1 MGIVMR
7 PDVIRVLEVDP
18 DLGQDLEP
26 AALAV
31 ARPRAVARATWLE
44 PGRWQPFAEEW
55 DHRGHLGLLIV
66 EGFLARNLQLGART
80 VAELL
85 GPGDVL
91 RPWVRLAEYSS
102 VPIEDGWEVLEPTR
116 LAVLD
121 RRVAVVLAAWPEIT
135 ATILDR
141 MMARSRW
148 LALHLAIAHLRRVES
163 RVHVALWHFADRWGR
178 VGPDGIAL
186 RLDLTHALLADM
198 VAAERPSVTLAL
210 SALRERGLVE
220 RDADHVWHLRGSP
233 PGELDDVR
241 AQATGPLR

>member
-1 MGIVMR
+1 MVIR

-18 DLGQDLEP
+18 DLGEDLEP

-31 ARPRAVARATWLE
+31 ARPRAVARAMWLE
-44 PGRWQPFAEEW
+44 EGRWQPLAEEW

-66 EGFLARNLQLGART
+66 DGFLARNLQLGTRRC
-80 VAELL
+80 AELL

-102 VPIEDGWEVLEPTR
+102 VPVEDGWEVLEQAR

-135 ATILDR
+135 AAIMDR

-148 LALHLAIAHLRRVES
+148 LALHLAVAHLRRVES
-163 RVHVALWHFADRWGR
+163 RVHVALWHFADRWGASAR
-178 VGPDGIAL
+178 
-186 RLDLTHALLADM
+186 
-198 VAAERPSVTLAL
+198 AAS
-210 SALRERGLVE
+210 SC
-220 RDADHVWHLRGSP
+220 GSP
-233 PGELDDVR
+233 SPTR
-241 AQATGPLR
+241 CSPRSSPR

>member
-1 MGIVMR
+1 
-7 PDVIRVLEVDP
+7 VIRVLEVDP

-31 ARPRAVARATWLE
+31 ARPRALARGQWLE

-66 EGFLARNLQLGART
+66 EGFLARSVQIGARRG
-80 VAELL
+80 AELL

-102 VPIEDGWEVLEPTR
+102 VPLEDGWEVLEPAQ

-121 RRVAVVLAAWPEIT
+121 RRFAVALAAWPEIT

-148 LALHLAIAHLRRVES
+148 LAFHLAVAHLRRVES
-163 RVHVALWHFADRWGR
+163 RVHVALWHFADRWGH
-178 VGPDGIAL
+178 VGPRGVEL
-186 RLDLTHALLADM
+186 RITMTHALLAEI

-210 SALRERGLVE
+210 TTLRDRGVVE
-220 RDADHVWHLRGSP
+220 READHLWRLHGEP
-233 PGELDDVR
+233 PGELDAVR
-241 AQATGPLR
+241 ARAAGPLR

>member
-1 MGIVMR
+1 
-7 PDVIRVLEVDP
+7 VIRVLEVDP

-26 AALAV
+26 AVLAV
-31 ARPRAVARATWLE
+31 ARPRAIARAQWLQ
-44 PGRWQPFAEEW
+44 PGHWQPFAEEW

-66 EGFLARNLQLGART
+66 DGFLARSLQLGARRC
-80 VAELL
+80 AELL

-102 VPIEDGWEVLEPTR
+102 IPIEDGWQVLEPTR

-121 RRVAVVLAAWPEIT
+121 RRVTVVLAAWPEIM

-141 MMARSRW
+141 VMARSQG
-148 LALHLAIAHLRRVES
+148 LAFQLAVAHLRRVES

-178 VGPDGIAL
+178 VGPSGVEL
-186 RLDLTHALLADM
+186 RLNMTHALLAEV

-210 SALRERGLVE
+210 STLRERGLVE
-220 RDADHVWHLRGSP
+220 RDADHVWHLHGAP
-233 PGELDDVR
+233 PSELDDVR
-241 AQATGPLR
+241 ARVAEPLH

>member
-1 MGIVMR
+1 MVIQ

-26 AALAV
+26 SALAV
-31 ARPRAVARATWLE
+31 ARPRAIARARWLE

-66 EGFLARNLQLGART
+66 DGFLARSLQLGARRC
-80 VAELL
+80 AELL

-116 LAVLD
+116 LGVLD
-121 RRVAVVLAAWPEIT
+121 RRFAVALAAWPEIT
-135 ATILDR
+135 AAILDR

-148 LALHLAIAHLRRVES
+148 LAFHLAVAHLRRVES
-163 RVHVALWHFADRWGR
+163 RVHVALWHFADRWGHVSR
-178 VGPDGIAL
+178 NGVEL
-186 RLDLTHALLADM
+186 RLNITHSLLAEI

-210 SALRERGLVE
+210 STLRDRGLVE
-220 RDADHVWHLRGSP
+220 REGDHVWRLHGRP
-233 PGELDDVR
+233 PGELDEVR
-241 AQATGPLR
+241 VQAAGPLR

>member
-1 MGIVMR
+1 M
-7 PDVIRVLEVDP
+7 IRVLEVDP

-26 AALAV
+26 AVLAV
-31 ARPRAVARATWLE
+31 ARPRAIARAQWLE

-55 DHRGHLGLLIV
+55 DHRGHLGLLV
-66 EGFLARNLQLGART
+66 VDGFLARSLQLGGRRC
-80 VAELL
+80 AELL

-102 VPIEDGWEVLEPTR
+102 IPVEDDWQVLEPTR

-121 RRVAVVLAAWPEIT
+121 RRLSVVVAPWPEIT
-135 ATILDR
+135 AAILDR

-148 LALHLAIAHLRRVES
+148 LAFQLAVAHLRRVES

-178 VGPDGIAL
+178 VGPDGVEL
-186 RLDLTHALLADM
+186 RLNMTHALLAEV

-210 SALRERGLVE
+210 STLRERGLVE
-220 RDADHVWHLRGSP
+220 RDADHAWHLHGAP
-233 PGELDDVR
+233 PGELGDLR
-241 AQATGPLR
+241 AQVAGPLH

>member
-1 MGIVMR
+1 MAHR

-18 DLGQDLEP
+18 DLGQDLAP
-26 AALAV
+26 NALAV
-31 ARPRAVARATWLE
+31 ARPRAVARAMWLE

-66 EGFLARNLQLGART
+66 DGYLARSLQLGARRG
-80 VAELL
+80 AELL

-102 VPIEDGWEVLEPTR
+102 VPVEDGWEVLEPTR
-116 LAVLD
+116 LAALD
-121 RRVAVVLAAWPEIT
+121 RRLAVQVAPWPEIT
-135 ATILDR
+135 AAILDR

-148 LALHLAIAHLRRVES
+148 LAFHLAVAHLRRVET

-178 VGPDGIAL
+178 VGPNGVEL
-186 RLDLTHALLADM
+186 RLQMTHALLAEI

-210 SALRERGLVE
+210 RTLRERGLVE
-220 RDADHVWHLRGSP
+220 RADDAWRLHGAV
-233 PGELDDVR
+233 PGELDEVR

>member
-1 MGIVMR
+1 MVSR
-7 PDVIRVLEVDP
+7 PGVIRVLEVDP

-31 ARPRAVARATWLE
+31 ARPRAIARAQWLE

-66 EGFLARNLQLGART
+66 EGFLARSVQLGARRG
-80 VAELL
+80 AELL

-91 RPWVRLAEYSS
+91 RPWVRLADYSS
-102 VPIEDGWEVLEPTR
+102 TPIEDGWEVLEPAR

-121 RRVAVVLAAWPEIT
+121 RRVAVALAAWPEIT
-135 ATILDR
+135 AAILDR

-148 LALHLAIAHLRRVES
+148 LAFHLAVAHLRRVET
-163 RVHVALWHFADRWGR
+163 RVHVALWHFADRWGH
-178 VGPDGIAL
+178 VGPRGVEL
-186 RLDLTHALLADM
+186 RLAITHGLLAEI

-210 SALRERGLVE
+210 TTLRERGLVE
-220 RDADHVWHLRGSP
+220 READHLWRLHGSP

-241 AQATGPLR
+241 AQAAGPLR